1 MFFLVI
7 SSLKYAMPSISNKGK
22 TMPESPIRKLEP
34 FAEKAKKKGIKVYHL
49 NIGQPDIKTPD
60 NAINA
65 IKNIDLDII
74 KYTSSAGIQSLRD
87 KLAEYYRKNEVYLDA
102 SEIIVTTGASEA
114 IMFSIASI
122 ADDGD
127 EIIIPEPFYANYIAF
142 ASSSNAH
149 VVPVLSTIDEGFTLP
164 PISNFEA
171 LITDK
176 TKAILI
182 CNPNNPT
189 GHLYSEQELKQLA
202 DIVIKHDLFLIVD
215 EVYREFFYDEVKHF
229 SVMNIPSLEKHA
241 IMIDSVSKRFSM
253 CGARIGN
260 IASRNKEF
268 LNTVMKFA
276 QARLSP
282 PTIGQIASEA
292 ALDAPQS
299 YFDEVN
305 TEYKERRDVLIDALN
320 EIEGIKVVKPKGAFY
335 CMARLPIDNAEKF
348 AKWLLEYYSLDGET
362 VMVAPAS
369 GFYATEGLGMNEIRL
384 AYVLNKTD
392 LKRAAFILKE
402 AVKTYNEKVH

>member
-1 MFFLVI
+1 
-7 SSLKYAMPSISNKGK
+7 MPSISNKGK
-22 TMPESPIRKLEP
+22 RMPESPIRKLEP
-34 FAEKAKKKGIKVYHL
+34 FAEKAKKKGIKVFHL

-74 KYTSSAGIQSLRD
+74 KYSSSAGIQSLRD

-149 VVPVLSTIDEGFTLP
+149 VVPVLSTIEEGFTLP

-229 SVMNIPSLEKHA
+229 SVMNIPGLEKHA

-402 AVKTYNEKVH
+402 AIKTYNEKVH

>member
-1 MFFLVI
+1 
-7 SSLKYAMPSISNKGK
+7 MPSISNKGK
-22 TMPESPIRKLEP
+22 RMPESPIRKLEP
-34 FAEKAKKKGIKVYHL
+34 FAEKAKKKGIKVFHL

-74 KYTSSAGIQSLRD
+74 KYSSSAGIQSLRD

-149 VVPVLSTIDEGFTLP
+149 VVPVLSTIEEGFTLP

-229 SVMNIPSLEKHA
+229 SVMNIPGLEKHA

-335 CMARLPIDNAEKF
+335 CMARLPIDNSEKF
-348 AKWLLEYYSLDGET
+348 AKWLLEYFSLDGET

-402 AVKTYNEKVH
+402 AIKTYNEKVH

>member
-1 MFFLVI
+1 MDRNTFTGL
-7 SSLKYAMPSISNKGK
+7 L
-22 TMPESPIRKLEP
+22 
-34 FAEKAKKKGIKVYHL
+34 
-49 NIGQPDIKTPD
+49 
-60 NAINA
+60 
-65 IKNIDLDII
+65 II
-74 KYTSSAGIQSLRD
+74 A
-87 KLAEYYRKNEVYLDA
+87 V
-102 SEIIVTTGASEA
+102 
-114 IMFSIASI
+114 
-122 ADDGD
+122 
-127 EIIIPEPFYANYIAF
+127 
-142 ASSSNAH
+142 
-149 VVPVLSTIDEGFTLP
+149 
-164 PISNFEA
+164 
-171 LITDK
+171 
-176 TKAILI
+176 ILI
-182 CNPNNPT
+182 GFSFYLQP
-189 GHLYSEQELKQLA
+189 SEQELKQLA

-229 SVMNIPSLEKHA
+229 SVMNIPGLEKHA

-335 CMARLPIDNAEKF
+335 CMARLPIDNSEKF
-348 AKWLLEYYSLDGET
+348 AKWLLEYFSLDGET

-402 AVKTYNEKVH
+402 AIKTYNEKVH